1 MKYIWSAFK
10 FAVSFFL
17 IYTAISLFLILF
29 FRFVDLPVSA
39 FINSKT
45 DPLLGLFSFSDVN
58 QKSVRIQNVSKYA
71 PLAVIASEDQTFF
84 EHFGFDF
91 DQIEKAMKENERKK
105 NFRKKRIRGASTVT
119 MQLAKNIFL
128 SPGKNIIRKGIEAYY
143 TLLLELLWSKERILE
158 VYLNVAEMGKGVYG
172 IESAA
177 KIYYGK
183 PSIKLNANEAAMIIA
198 VLPNPAMR
206 DPRRPTTYLISRRDN
221 ILQQMNLIGGV
232 GMLKDGIDY

>member
-1 MKYIWSAFK
+1 MKYIWRAFK

-17 IYTAISLFLILF
+17 IYTAISVFLILF
-29 FRFVDLPVSA
+29 FRFVDPPVSA
-39 FINSKT
+39 FINSKA

-183 PSIKLNANEAAMIIA
+183 PALMLNATEAATIIA
-198 VLPNPAMR
+198 VLPNPTVR
-206 DPRRPTTYLISRRDN
+206 DPRRPSSYLKMRRDN
-221 ILQQMNLIGGV
+221 IQQQMNLIGGV
-232 GMLKDGIDY
+232 DMLKEGIDY